1 MISREINS
9 EINSEMSRGRC
20 AQRNARGIF
29 RIELGTRW
37 GSGATCRVVN
47 HNRTKFL
54 LAPLAA
60 SALIFSLA
68 ACGSDDDSGAQTTGT
83 TATTMADD
91 MSTDDTTM
99 TSNDMGGEAADD
111 MMEMPG
117 GEATVGDIT
126 VTDAWVR
133 QPAEGQTTSAA
144 YGTITN
150 NGDTDITLV
159 AGSVPFDA
167 TVEIHETLMDDSGTM
182 QMQEREDGFVIAAG
196 ATFKLEPGG
205 PHMMMLDIDPADFVG
220 EVEVTM
226 IFDDGTEL
234 TVTAPV
240 RGIDGMDMDTGDMGD
255 DMGGDMTETT
265 DG

>member
-1 MISREINS
+1 MN
-9 EINSEMSRGRC
+9 N
-20 AQRNARGIF
+20 
-29 RIELGTRW
+29 
-37 GSGATCRVVN
+37 
-47 HNRTKFL
+47 NRTKL
-54 LAPLAA
+54 LVAPLAA

-68 ACGSDDDSGAQTTGT
+68 ACGSDDSGSSSDTVAETTGT

-91 MSTDDTTM
+91 MSVADTTM
-99 TSNDMGGEAADD
+99 TSDDMGGETDDD
-111 MMEMPG
+111 MMAMPG

-159 AGSVPFDA
+159 GGSVPFGA

-196 ATFKLEPGG
+196 ATFELEPGG

-226 IFDDGTEL
+226 IEVTMIFDDGTEL

-240 RGIDGMDMDTGDMGD
+240 RGIDGMDMDMGTSTDMDGDMD
-255 DMGGDMTETT
+255 GDMTETT